1 MYLVYIIIRKENL
14 YKRVYGLKN
23 SLTKKCIRSIRWMSL
38 CHLKDIKSSEG
49 SQTHQKVFRKLDQ
62 KGDLQKDDL
71 HVEDLTLK
79 ACFAW
84 LMDIFKRS
92 NLTRQRSKRELT
104 LWKAGGPKQL
114 VLQLVFLFG
123 DVLICWERKQ
133 PTSLSSLRP
142 VDIKKLWAQGLK
154 SYQLDFEVNK
164 NLEDEEEV
172 AGTLLIANL
181 YKHASFSTF

>member
-92 NLTRQRSKRELT
+92 NLTRQRSKKRADT
-104 LWKAGGPKQL
+104 
-114 VLQLVFLFG
+114 
-123 DVLICWERKQ
+123 
-133 PTSLSSLRP
+133 
-142 VDIKKLWAQGLK
+142 LK
-154 SYQLDFEVNK
+154 SWWTQ
-164 NLEDEEEV
+164 
-172 AGTLLIANL
+172 T
-181 YKHASFSTF
+181 ASFTASFPLWWCTYLLRKKATYFSLQPKTSGYKKALGSRIKVLPARFWSQ